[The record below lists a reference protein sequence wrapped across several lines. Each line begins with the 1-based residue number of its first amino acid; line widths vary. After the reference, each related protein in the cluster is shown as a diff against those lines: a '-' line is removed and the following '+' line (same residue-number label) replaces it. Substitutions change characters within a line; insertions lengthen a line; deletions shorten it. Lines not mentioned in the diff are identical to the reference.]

1 MRIHR
6 LDPDVVSK
14 VAATEII
21 GSPVN
26 ALKEILENSL
36 DAGAT
41 NIEIAVKDGGFKL
54 LQVTDN
60 GDGIDQEDLAILCER
75 HTTSKLKTIKDLE
88 TMDTLGFRGEALAS
102 ISHISHVSVVSKTKQ
117 ARTATRAEYEAGKMT
132 SQKPIAGVQ
141 GTVIAIEDLFFNTP
155 SRVKALKGRSNEE
168 YQKILDV
175 VCRYAINYAGTFSCR
190 RDNSGQPYVI
200 AGATAKDKIRRVYGP
215 SVANDLIEINL
226 EGDESIGLK
235 SVSGYVSNADYF
247 SKKGANFIF
256 FVNDRLVSSE
266 ALRRGIQKLYS
277 QYVPKGAFP
286 FVFLSL
292 KIESDRIDVNV
303 HPSKREVRIL
313 DETEVV
319 DTVVAGIEHYLS
331 NQDAGRKYKVQSF
344 IASSSMPIS
353 SVDRPTSAQ
362 KYEHH
367 LVRTDPQQSTLTSFA
382 RTPIKPR
389 ENINLPPS
397 DEESSESSSIPPSND
412 HQVLEFKPMALASI
426 AALKQEIS
434 DHSSTKLTKIVTN
447 HSYIGLVDVS
457 KSLAAIQYDV
467 RLYLIDYHEMS
478 LHLFYQI
485 ALTDLAN
492 FGTVSLGDGLAIA
505 ELLEIS
511 GKDVKPPPML
521 LTMAP
526 MLQDY
531 FRITIKEKDDQMVVT
546 QLPLLLENYNL
557 PVARLP
563 DFFVDLAQLEWAD
576 EQKCLGGICMALAK
590 LHQPVAPSASEIET
604 ILNSAKRRL
613 VATNQL
619 GSSIVEIA
627 NLPGLYRVFERC

>member
-6 LDPDVVSK
+6 LDPNVVSK

-36 DAGAT
+36 DAGST
-41 NIEIAVKDGGFKL
+41 NIEISVKDGGFKL

-60 GDGIDQEDLAILCER
+60 GDGIDQDDLVILCER

-88 TMDTLGFRGEALAS
+88 SMDTLGFRGEALAS

-190 RDNSGQPYVI
+190 RDDSGQPYVI
-200 AGATAKDKIRRVYGP
+200 AGATAKDKIRRIYGP
-215 SVANDLIEINL
+215 SVANDLIEIKI
-226 EGDESIGLK
+226 ESVQSIGLK
-235 SVSGYVSNADYF
+235 GVTGYVSNADYF

-286 FVFLSL
+286 FIFLSL
-292 KIESDRIDVNV
+292 KLDPDRIDVNV

-319 DTVVAGIEHYLS
+319 DTVVAGIEEYLS
-331 NQDAGRKYKVQSF
+331 NQDTGRKYKVQSF
-344 IASSSMPIS
+344 IASSSMPANL
-353 SVDRPTSAQ
+353 DRPASAQ
-362 KYEHH
+362 KYEYH
-367 LVRTDPQQSTLTSFA
+367 LVRTDPQQSTLASFA

-389 ENINLPPS
+389 ESIVLASS
-397 DEESSESSSIPPSND
+397 DEESSESPAVPSAN
-412 HQVLEFKPMALASI
+412 HQELEFKTMALASI

-434 DHSSTKLTKIVTN
+434 DKSSTKLTKIITN
-447 HSYIGLVDVS
+447 HSFVGLVDVS

-492 FGTVSLGDGLAIA
+492 FGTVSLGDGLVVS
-505 ELLEIS
+505 ELLEVAN
-511 GKDVKPPPML
+511 KDVKPPPML

-526 MLQDY
+526 MLEDY
-531 FRITIKEKDDQMVVT
+531 FRIKIKEKDGQMTVT
-546 QLPLLLENYNL
+546 QLPLLLENYIL

-576 EQKCLGGICMALAK
+576 EEKCLGGICMALAK
-590 LHQPVAPSASEIET
+590 LYQPVAPSANEVET
-604 ILNSAKRRL
+604 IFNAAKRRL